1 MFLCIVC
8 VYIFTWNPTLSLY
21 AVWSFKLFFY
31 CWNSLMSHSKET
43 EGCIINSL
51 LLPPPPKA
59 LSLTSFWDR
68 ILEAIS
74 AYTNRDLFY
83 LPPPPVLASVFS
95 SPTLPSASTQNS
107 SIFYIPYCILHFSLK
122 NNLRHS
128 STTTY
133 KGLFHTLHNVP
144 LIHLFN
150 RYNVIC
156 RALVN
161 NTEKK
166 MGKNIWPYETYFP
179 VEIEKKESKEVN
191 YIDDRR
197 WEMLWK
203 KTKQARGIRC
213 QSSDV

>member
-1 MFLCIVC
+1 MSAEVLFSYSRIWKRQNVISLILIRFLCIVC
-8 VYIFTWNPTLSLY
+8 VYIFNWNPTLSMLFGHLNY
-21 AVWSFKLFFY
+21 LFFY

-43 EGCIINSL
+43 EGCMINGL
-51 LLPPPPKA
+51 LLSFPKA
-59 LSLTSFWDR
+59 LSLTSSWYR

-83 LPPPPVLASVFS
+83 LPPLSVLASVFS

-133 KGLFHTLHNVP
+133 KGLFQTLHNVP

-150 RYNVIC
+150 R
-156 RALVN
+156 
-161 NTEKK
+161 
-166 MGKNIWPYETYFP
+166 
-179 VEIEKKESKEVN
+179 
-191 YIDDRR
+191 
-197 WEMLWK
+197 
-203 KTKQARGIRC
+203 
-213 QSSDV
+213 